1 MSEPTPNVAVT
12 TASAIAANPN
22 DVPKAGMPSWPAPM
36 NLGLVSGTSINQTNN
51 MLVHSC
57 DFVNELQQSIL
68 LKDFLK
74 ALAKPIREGIRA
86 IKRLL
91 GLGDPTGT
99 FSSIINALSRIAQ
112 ELRRI
117 QKEVIDPIINFG
129 KFVIAVLVKIR
140 QMIQWI
146 LSLPAA
152 LLALLGDCLKKLLKA
167 VGKLFSD
174 AWKEAGIGLE
184 ATSSNSGDF
193 DALVTQLKDTASAA
207 NDTLKAATVAAGVAT
222 GIAVSATVGLVT
234 PVSAAEAQNANTV
247 ITDYIGTLPDASAE
261 LDQPK
266 SAP

>member
-12 TASAIAANPN
+12 TASATATTSA
-22 DVPKAGMPSWPAPM
+22 DVPQSGMPSWPASM
-36 NLGLVSGTSINQTNN
+36 NLGIVSGTSINQTNN

-86 IKRLL
+86 IKKLL
-91 GLGDPTGT
+91 GLGDPSGS
-99 FSSIINALSRIAQ
+99 FSTTINLLSKIAQ
-112 ELRRI
+112 EIRRI
-117 QKEVIDPIINFG
+117 QKEVIDPIIRFE

-152 LLALLGDCLKKLLKA
+152 LLKLLQDCLRKLLKA
-167 VGKLFSD
+167 VGNLFSD

-207 NDTLKAATVAAGVAT
+207 KDALKASTIAAGLAT
-222 GIAVSATVGLVT
+222 GIAVSATIGLVT
-234 PVSAAEAQNANTV
+234 PVSAAEAQNANALVTS
-247 ITDYIGTLPDASAE
+247 YISSLPTASAA
-261 LDQPK
+261 LDQPT
-266 SAP
+266 STP